1 MFSAGKPNPNSF
13 HACGNDGL
21 PRHGLYSWH
30 LSDPIAFSNRLKVT
44 FQDIGNDDIG
54 LYERSDD
61 ISTVAY
67 WYQTEPH
74 SPFRSFLARADRLP
88 R

>member
-1 MFSAGKPNPNSF
+1 MP
-13 HACGNDGL
+13 
-21 PRHGLYSWH
+21 
-30 LSDPIAFSNRLKVT
+30 DPIAFTKKLKVT

-54 LYERSDD
+54 LFERSDD
-61 ISTVAY
+61 IATVAY

-74 SPFRSFLARADRLP
+74 QPFQRFLLRNERLP